1 MFEKAE
7 QEYQD
12 LKQRK
17 SIIENDK
24 DKIEKVIAEL
34 DAKKNETLKKAWA
47 KVNRDFGSIFSTLL
61 PGANAKLEPE
71 EGKTVRKLLD
81 PMRFVCILRFSAAER
96 CRCAYQDFHPRT
108 GTGRPLCVR
117 RAGQRVEGKPHRAE
131 WGAAVR

>member
-24 DKIEKVIAEL
+24 DKIEKVITEL
-34 DAKKNETLKKAWA
+34 DAKKNETLKKTWA

-71 EGKTVRKLLD
+71 EGKSVSKLSHGEALRLSASSHSSIEVALD
-81 PMRFVCILRFSAAER
+81 CSCFLWLISA
-96 CRCAYQDFHPRT
+96 YI
-108 GTGRPLCVR
+108 
-117 RAGQRVEGKPHRAE
+117 RA
-131 WGAAVR
+131 

>member
-1 MFEKAE
+1 MHLQFSIMTCRLSKKINKKVMSMFEKAE

-24 DKIEKVIAEL
+24 DKIEKVIGEL
-34 DAKKNETLKKAWA
+34 DAKKNETLKKTWA

-71 EGKTVRKLLD
+71 EGKTVSQL
-81 PMRFVCILRFSAAER
+81 S
-96 CRCAYQDFHPRT
+96 
-108 GTGRPLCVR
+108 
-117 RAGQRVEGKPHRAE
+117 
-131 WGAAVR
+131 

>member
-12 LKQRK
+12 LKHRK

-24 DKIEKVIAEL
+24 DKIEKVISEL
-34 DAKKNETLKKAWA
+34 DLKKNETLKKTWV

-71 EGKTVRKLLD
+71 EGKSVSD
-81 PMRFVCILRFSAAER
+81 CHNVMRCACEARAVSRAPGTTSGCRCSPALAFKHRCWMVFVCASPWAK
-96 CRCAYQDFHPRT
+96 C
-108 GTGRPLCVR
+108 GR
-117 RAGQRVEGKPHRAE
+117 RASRS
-131 WGAAVR
+131 

>member
-12 LKQRK
+12 LMQRK

-24 DKIEKVIAEL
+24 NKIEKVIGEL
-34 DAKKNETLKKAWA
+34 DAKKNETLKKTWA

-71 EGKTVRKLLD
+71 EGKTVSQLSRSTAMQHVPSLD
-81 PMRFVCILRFSAAER
+81 GNIHTQHIVVAHER
-96 CRCAYQDFHPRT
+96 LPPST
-108 GTGRPLCVR
+108 GAGWSLCVR
-117 RAGQRVEGKPHRAE
+117 RPGQRVEGKLD
-131 WGAAVR
+131 

>member
-24 DKIEKVIAEL
+24 DKIEKVITEL
-34 DAKKNETLKKAWA
+34 DAKKNETLKKTWV

-71 EGKTVRKLLD
+71 EGKSVSMHAHIRLSNGRLLGLASTTVLLA
-81 PMRFVCILRFSAAER
+81 P
-96 CRCAYQDFHPRT
+96 CAIIIVFCD
-108 GTGRPLCVR
+108 C
-117 RAGQRVEGKPHRAE
+117 
-131 WGAAVR
+131 

>member
-12 LKQRK
+12 LKHRK

-24 DKIEKVIAEL
+24 DKIEKVIGEL
-34 DAKKNETLKKAWA
+34 DAKKNETLKKTWL

-71 EGKTVRKLLD
+71 EGKSVRAA
-81 PMRFVCILRFSAAER
+81 FSSLHYDLMAANVPLGVSLT
-96 CRCAYQDFHPRT
+96 CSCLMLIDHP
-108 GTGRPLCVR
+108 
-117 RAGQRVEGKPHRAE
+117 AGA
-131 WGAAVR
+131 